1 MPSMWSGAELDPL
14 HFVKY
19 MPLSAH
25 VTDAEGDVLSRAAL
39 FRKHRSHG
47 KSCCVSFP
55 AGVLQVQEHG
65 GQRLPQRLH
74 RAQRQALGHPQGHH
88 GLHCPPDPAAAELQ
102 GEAPG
107 VLQGRLD
114 VRACDIFGGLAG
126 EVAVREGE
134 QNRGGENVPSSEPS
148 SGWTVRLVDTY
159 LDDVNLQLR
168 SKNMVLVC
176 PWPAS
181 PLKCRLTSEVTDACA
196 FK

>member
-1 MPSMWSGAELDPL
+1 MRQRAAENRSRREGYPERRGRTRSWKMPSMWSGAELDPL

-107 VLQGRLD
+107 VLQGWLD
-114 VRACDIFGGLAG
+114 VRACDIFGGRWQSG
-126 EVAVREGE
+126 RE
-134 QNRGGENVPSSEPS
+134 NRTGVERMSHLQSRPLVGPC
-148 SGWTVRLVDTY
+148 GWWTRTLMMLTY
-159 LDDVNLQLR
+159 
-168 SKNMVLVC
+168 S
-176 PWPAS
+176 
-181 PLKCRLTSEVTDACA
+181 
-196 FK
+196 